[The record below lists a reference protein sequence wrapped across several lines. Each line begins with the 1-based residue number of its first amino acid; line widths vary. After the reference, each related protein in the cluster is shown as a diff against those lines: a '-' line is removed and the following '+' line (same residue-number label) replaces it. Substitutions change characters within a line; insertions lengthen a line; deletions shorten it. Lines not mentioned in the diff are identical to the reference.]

1 MKPLL
6 SLAVLVISL
15 SAFCQIPSSEWQIRT
30 AVLPLEEDLQA
41 GATVLGYNPNGEL
54 TTLRKGTN
62 DMICLADDPTKDRFS
77 VAAYHKSLEPFMKRG
92 RELKAEGLGF
102 KEVFDTR
109 EKEVKAGTLAM
120 PDKATLYVLSGELD
134 ENKEPIKTQL
144 RFVVYIP
151 FATAESTGLPKAPPV
166 PGAPWIMDPGTH
178 RAHIMVT
185 PNYNPNEE

>member
-185 PNYNPNEE
+185 PNYDPNEQ

>member
-41 GATVLGYNPNGEL
+41 GATVLGYNPDGEL

-185 PNYNPNEE
+185 PNYDPNEE